1 MLYDC
6 IMSHVV
12 DAPNASHPAP
22 PSPREEAPILFP
34 VALRSRN
41 GEPHAM
47 PGAPADEGDQAHTR
61 GLSGRRSDFKV
72 VIIGTGFAGLGM
84 AIQLKKAGIDDFVLL
99 ERASA
104 LGGTWRDN
112 RYPGCACDVPSHL
125 YSFSFEPKADWSRAY
140 SPQEEIRLYL
150 EHCADKYG
158 LREHIRFDQDV
169 TSAIWQEDA
178 QVWEVRSTS
187 GTVRGNMLVSGIGA
201 LSNPS
206 YPNVPGRER
215 FRGKQFHS
223 ATWDHDHPLEGKR
236 VGVIGT
242 GASAIQFV
250 PVIQPKVSHLTLFQR
265 TPPWIL
271 PKPDRAYAA
280 WEKALFSKVPG
291 VRFLLRQSIYWSHE
305 ARVLVFSKAPKLMKA
320 AADMGRKHIARNIR
334 NEELRRKVT
343 PDYLPGCKRILISN
357 DYYASLDRP
366 NVEVTTDGV
375 REIVEDG
382 VVLASGRHVPLDT
395 LIYGTGFTVQSYLGK
410 LRIYGRGGHELSE
423 RWGKNPAAY
432 RGTTVAGYPNLFTL
446 LGPNTGLGHN
456 SVVFM
461 IEAQIRYVMKCI
473 DHMKR
478 AKLSSVDVLP
488 EVQASYNKALG
499 RELDTTVW
507 ASGCESWY
515 LNDEGKNTTIYPGFT
530 FFFRQALGRFHP
542 EEYAVTRGVPAFV

>member
-1 MLYDC
+1 MFYDC
-6 IMSHVV
+6 SMSHVV
-12 DAPNASHPAP
+12 DAPNAPLPAAVRAREDAP
-22 PSPREEAPILFP
+22 PP
-34 VALRSRN
+34 VVARSR
-41 GEPHAM
+41 EL
-47 PGAPADEGDQAHTR
+47 DRQEGSSDTASPEHDTR
-61 GLSGRRSDFKV
+61 GVSKGRRDFKV
-72 VIIGTGFAGLGM
+72 VILGTGFAGLGM
-84 AIQLKKAGIDDFVLL
+84 AIQLKKAGIHDFVLL

-112 RYPGCACDVPSHL
+112 HYPGCACDVPSHL
-125 YSFSFEPKADWSRAY
+125 YSFSFEPKTDWSRAY

-158 LREHIRFDQDV
+158 IREHIRFDEDV
-169 TSAIWQEDA
+169 TSATWDQGA

-187 GTVRGNMLVSGIGA
+187 GTVRGNLLVSGIGA

-223 ATWDHDHPLEGKR
+223 ATWDHDYPLEGRR
-236 VGVIGT
+236 VGVVGT

-250 PVIQPKVSHLTLFQR
+250 PRIQPKVAHLTLFQR

-291 VRFLLRQSIYWSHE
+291 VRFLYRQSIYWSHE

-320 AADMGRKHIARNIR
+320 VARMGRRHVERSIR
-334 NEELRRKVT
+334 DEELRRKVT

-357 DYYASLDRP
+357 DYYASLDRS

-410 LRIYGRGGHELSE
+410 LRIHGRGGHELSE
-423 RWGKNPAAY
+423 RWGKNAAAY

-473 DHMKR
+473 AHMQR

-488 EVQASYNKALG
+488 EVQAAYNKALG
-499 RELDTTVW
+499 RDLDTTVW

-530 FFFRQALGRFHP
+530 FLFRQALGRFHP